1 MSTTISANVTD
12 VKCDGEAVSGLQ
24 SITYRIVRNRQNIHR
39 IGSDERLGV
48 DYGPMYVEGTL
59 TVRSTYPKL
68 DSILVKG
75 QVDVIPFQLVI
86 DLKSSAIGTRKWCQ
100 AVKTLTFDEC
110 YLEGKDFS
118 MDANG
123 IGLSSYSFTS
133 TRIREQ

>member
-1 MSTTISANVTD
+1 MSVISANVSD
-12 VKCDGEAVSGLQ
+12 IKCDGESIAGLQ
-24 SITYRIVRNRQNIHR
+24 SVQYKIMRNRQNIHK

-48 DYGPMYVEGTL
+48 DYGPMYVAGSL

-68 DSILVKG
+68 DTILIKG
-75 QVDVIPFQLVI
+75 QSDVKSFQLVV
-86 DLKSSAIGTRKWCQ
+86 DLKSSALGTKAWGQ

-110 YLEGKDFS
+110 YLEDKTFT

-123 IGLSSYSFTS
+123 VGSSVYTFTS